1 LRHWY
6 PFHPPESKATLIFF
20 ERKSLIRCPEG
31 LKKMTN
37 EDLIDT
43 EVLIRC
49 NNEQCRKQVY
59 ETELLENDWKC
70 PYCGKTISKP
80 K

>member
-1 LRHWY
+1 MSRR
-6 PFHPPESKATLIFF
+6 I
-20 ERKSLIRCPEG
+20 
-31 LKKMTN
+31 KKMTN